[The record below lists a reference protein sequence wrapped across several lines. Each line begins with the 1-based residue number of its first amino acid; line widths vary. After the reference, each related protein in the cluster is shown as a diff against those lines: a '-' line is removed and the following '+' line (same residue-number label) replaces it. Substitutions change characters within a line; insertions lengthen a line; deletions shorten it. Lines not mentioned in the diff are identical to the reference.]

1 VFGVRTRTAVFGS
14 YGERQLEEAGLPD
27 QRLTGIMGSKP
38 RLLFIVTEDWY
49 FLSHRLPMAHA
60 AKAAGFDVH
69 VATNVADGE
78 DAISREGFVLH
89 PIPFVRGR
97 ISPGAAIVT
106 VLALRSVLRR
116 VKPAIIH
123 NVALQPTVLG
133 SLAAIGSRAVT
144 VSAITGFGH
153 TFIADTPK
161 TRVLRQLIGIVLRY
175 LVDHGR
181 NVAIV
186 QNPDDRALLR
196 SLGIRE
202 DHLVLI
208 PGSGVDVE
216 RLRPTPEPEG
226 PITVAF
232 VGRLL
237 DDKGVRTLIAAHR
250 LLRAKGSMPSL
261 LLAGKPDPAN
271 PSSVSEDEA
280 EDWGREPGV
289 TWLGHVED
297 IGRVWARAHI
307 AVLPSRGEG
316 LPKSL
321 LEAAACGRP
330 MIATDVPGCREVAIP
345 DETGLLVPVDDAP
358 ALAAAID
365 RLAALPDLRARF
377 GAAARRLAVERFS
390 ADVIARATANLYQ
403 RLTRSA

>member
-1 VFGVRTRTAVFGS
+1 
-14 YGERQLEEAGLPD
+14 
-27 QRLTGIMGSKP
+27 MGSKP
-38 RLLFIVTEDWY
+38 RLLYIVTEDWY

-78 DAISREGFVLH
+78 PAISREGFVLH

-97 ISPGAAIVT
+97 ILPGAAIVT
-106 VLALRSVLRR
+106 VLALRNVLRK
-116 VKPAIIH
+116 VKPTIVH

-133 SLAAIGSRAVT
+133 SLAAIGLRAVT
-144 VSAITGFGH
+144 INAITGLGH
-153 TFIADTPK
+153 TFIADTLK
-161 TRVLRQLIGIVLRY
+161 TRVLRHLISVVLRQI
-175 LVDHGR
+175 VNDGR

-186 QNPDDRALLR
+186 QNPDDRALLQ

-202 DHLVLI
+202 DHIVLI

-237 DDKGVRTLIAAHR
+237 DDKGVRTLITAHR
-250 LLRAKGSMPSL
+250 LLRAKGSLLSL
-261 LLAGKPDPAN
+261 LLAGKPDSAN

-280 EDWGREPGV
+280 EDWGREPGI

-297 IGRVWARAHI
+297 IATVWARAHI

-358 ALAAAID
+358 ALAAAIE
-365 RLAALPDLRARF
+365 RLTASPDLRARF
-377 GAAARRLAVERFS
+377 GAAARRLAVQRFS
-390 ADVIARATANLYQ
+390 ADAIAEATADLYK
-403 RLTRSA
+403 RLARPA

>member
-1 VFGVRTRTAVFGS
+1 LAEADLP
-14 YGERQLEEAGLPD
+14 ERWLI
-27 QRLTGIMGSKP
+27 GIMGSKP

-49 FLSHRLPMAHA
+49 FLSHRLPMAYA

-69 VATNVADGE
+69 VATNVVDGE
-78 DAISREGFVLH
+78 LAISREGFVLH

-97 ISPGAAIVT
+97 ISPGAAIAT
-106 VLALRSVLRR
+106 VLALRNVLRR

-133 SLAAIGSRAVT
+133 SLAAVGSRAVT
-144 VSAITGFGH
+144 VSAITGLGH

-161 TRVLRQLIGIVLRY
+161 TRVLRHLIGVVLRH

-196 SLGIRE
+196 SLGICE
-202 DHLVLI
+202 DHIVLI

-237 DDKGVRTLIAAHR
+237 DDKGVRTLVDAHR
-250 LLRAKGSMPSL
+250 LLRAKGLMPSL

-271 PSSVSEDEA
+271 PSSVSEDEV
-280 EDWGREPGV
+280 EDWGREPGI

-297 IGRVWARAHI
+297 IAKVWARAHI

-345 DETGLLVPVDDAP
+345 NETGLLVPVDNAP
-358 ALAAAID
+358 ALAAAIE
-365 RLAALPDLRARF
+365 RLAALPDLRARL
-377 GAAARRLAVERFS
+377 GASARRLAVERFS
-390 ADVIARATANLYQ
+390 ADVITRATANLYQ
-403 RLTRSA
+403 RLARPLE

>member
-1 VFGVRTRTAVFGS
+1 
-14 YGERQLEEAGLPD
+14 
-27 QRLTGIMGSKP
+27 LTGIMGKKP
-38 RLLFIVTEDWY
+38 RLLYVVTEDWY
-49 FLSHRLPMAHA
+49 FLSHRLPIARA
-60 AKAAGFDVH
+60 AKDAGFDVH

-78 DAISREGFVLH
+78 PAISREGFVLH
-89 PIPFVRGR
+89 PIPFARGR
-97 ISPGAAIVT
+97 TSPGAAIVT
-106 VLALRSVLRR
+106 ILALRNVLRK
-116 VKPAIIH
+116 VSPTIVH
-123 NVALQPTVLG
+123 NVALQPAVLG
-133 SLAAIGSRAVT
+133 SLAAIGLRAVT
-144 VSAITGFGH
+144 VNAITGLGH

-161 TRVLRQLIGIVLRY
+161 TRILRHLIGIVLRQF
-175 LVDHGR
+175 VDHGR

-202 DHLVLI
+202 DHIVLI

-216 RLRPTPEPEG
+216 QLRPTREPEG

-237 DDKGVRTLIAAHR
+237 DDKGVRTLITAHR
-250 LLRAKGSMPSL
+250 LLRAKGSSLSL
-261 LLAGKPDPAN
+261 LLAGKPDSAN

-280 EDWGREPGV
+280 EDWGREPGI

-297 IGRVWARAHI
+297 IAAVWARAHI

-330 MIATDVPGCREVAIP
+330 LIATDVAGCREVAIP
-345 DETGLLVPVDDAP
+345 DETGLLVPVDDAT
-358 ALAAAID
+358 ALAAAIEQ
-365 RLAALPDLRARF
+365 LAASPDLRARF
-377 GAAARRLAVERFS
+377 GAAARRIAVQRFS
-390 ADVIARATANLYQ
+390 ADTIARATANLYE
-403 RLTRSA
+403 RIARPG

>member
-1 VFGVRTRTAVFGS
+1 
-14 YGERQLEEAGLPD
+14 
-27 QRLTGIMGSKP
+27 
-38 RLLFIVTEDWY
+38 
-49 FLSHRLPMAHA
+49 
-60 AKAAGFDVH
+60 
-69 VATNVADGE
+69 
-78 DAISREGFVLH
+78 
-89 PIPFVRGR
+89 
-97 ISPGAAIVT
+97 VT
-106 VLALRSVLRR
+106 V
-116 VKPAIIH
+116 
-123 NVALQPTVLG
+123 N
-133 SLAAIGSRAVT
+133 
-144 VSAITGFGH
+144 AITGLGH

-161 TRVLRQLIGIVLRY
+161 TRVLRYLIGIVLRH

-186 QNPDDRALLR
+186 QNPDDCALLR
-196 SLGIRE
+196 SLGIRG
-202 DHLVLI
+202 DHIVLI
-208 PGSGVDVE
+208 PGSGVDVQ
-216 RLRPTPEPEG
+216 RLHPTPEPEG

-250 LLRAKGSMPSL
+250 LLRAKGSMLSL

-280 EDWGREPGV
+280 EDWGREPGI

-297 IGRVWARAHI
+297 IATIWARAHI

-345 DETGLLVPVDDAP
+345 DETGLLVPIDDAP
-358 ALAAAID
+358 ALAAAIE

-377 GAAARRLAVERFS
+377 GAAARRLAVEQFS
-390 ADVIARATANLYQ
+390 EDVIAKATGNLYQ
-403 RLTRSA
+403 RLARQA

>member
-1 VFGVRTRTAVFGS
+1 
-14 YGERQLEEAGLPD
+14 
-27 QRLTGIMGSKP
+27 MGRKP
-38 RLLFIVTEDWY
+38 RLLYVVTEDWY
-49 FLSHRLPMAHA
+49 FLSHRLPIARA
-60 AKAAGFDVH
+60 AKDAGFDVH

-78 DAISREGFVLH
+78 PAISREGFVLH
-89 PIPFVRGR
+89 PIPFARGR
-97 ISPGAAIVT
+97 TSPGAAIVT
-106 VLALRSVLRR
+106 VLALRNVLRR
-116 VKPAIIH
+116 VRPTIVH
-123 NVALQPTVLG
+123 NVALQPAVLG
-133 SLAAIGSRAVT
+133 SLAAIGLRAVT
-144 VSAITGFGH
+144 VNAITGLGH

-161 TRVLRQLIGIVLRY
+161 TRILRHLIGIVLRQF
-175 LVDHGR
+175 VDHGR

-202 DHLVLI
+202 DHIVLI

-216 RLRPTPEPEG
+216 QLRPTREPEG

-237 DDKGVRTLIAAHR
+237 DDKGVRILITAYR
-250 LLRAKGSMPSL
+250 LLRAKGSSLSL

-280 EDWGREPGV
+280 EDWGREPGI

-297 IGRVWARAHI
+297 IAAVWARAHI

-330 MIATDVPGCREVAIP
+330 LIATDVAGCREVAIP
-345 DETGLLVPVDDAP
+345 DETGLLVPVDDAT
-358 ALAAAID
+358 ALAAAIEQ
-365 RLAALPDLRARF
+365 LAASPDLRARF
-377 GAAARRLAVERFS
+377 GAAARRIAVQRFS
-390 ADVIARATANLYQ
+390 ADTIARATANLYE
-403 RLTRSA
+403 RIARPG